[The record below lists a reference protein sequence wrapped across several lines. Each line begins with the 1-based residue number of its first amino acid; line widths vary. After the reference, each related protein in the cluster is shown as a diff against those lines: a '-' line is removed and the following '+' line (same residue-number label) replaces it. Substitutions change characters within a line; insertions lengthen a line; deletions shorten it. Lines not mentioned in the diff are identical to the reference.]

1 MNISSNHITINK
13 GEIRIFTSGSV
24 TATGYQ
30 SATGVPHRW
39 TITTTALSATDG
51 FLATPEA
58 TGSWLTLATPFGSR
72 FNIAFASSS
81 ITSSVFPLDHQGYH
95 GWHTASLVSGSLTA
109 NNIASAIHTAISTE
123 TIAREAAGRP
133 MWFSSSLASN
143 VVTVDVPITGSSRA
157 HQDPIL
163 SSSFG
168 VVIATAIQGTGDPSG
183 IGLKGT
189 PAPGESPQYVIK
201 PDPADS
207 QSLMISGS
215 GGSLFY
221 MSSSGKIGINT
232 KEPTHD
238 FEVVGSMRTLK
249 RSTGTGSIV
258 AITYDK
264 NDAKA
269 SVGDNMGGIRWND
282 HNYPTAA
289 TGETAA
295 IYSIVT
301 TANTTGSAG
310 DLIFSTVDPVHNLAG
325 SPREVV
331 RIDTAGKLT
340 AITLQSSGNI
350 TGGSITATGPISS
363 SGGLSVSG
371 IDGGTF

>member
-1 MNISSNHITINK
+1 MNINSNHIIVDK
-13 GEIRIFTSGSV
+13 SEIRIYPSGSV
-24 TATGYQ
+24 SASNYI

-51 FLATPEA
+51 FLATPE
-58 TGSWLTLATPFGSR
+58 TSGSWLTLATPFGSR

-81 ITSSVFPLDHQGYH
+81 ISSSVFPLDHQGYH

-123 TIAREAAGRP
+123 TIARSAAGLS
-133 MWFSSSLASN
+133 MKFSSSLASN
-143 VVTVDVPITGSSRA
+143 VVTVDVPITGSSQVY
-157 HQDPIL
+157 HDPVL
-163 SSSFG
+163 SSSYG
-168 VVIATAIQGTGDPSG
+168 VVVATTVQGTGEPHG
-183 IGLKGT
+183 TGYEGT
-189 PAPGESPQYVIK
+189 PDPDQSPQYIIK
-201 PDPADS
+201 MDPADS

-232 KEPTHD
+232 TEPTND
-238 FEVVGSMRTLK
+238 FEVVGSMRSLK
-249 RSTGTGSIV
+249 RSTGTGSII

-264 NDAKA
+264 DGAKA

-282 HNYPTAA
+282 HNYETAA

-310 DLIFSTVDPVHNLAG
+310 DIVFSTVDPIHNLAG
-325 SPREVV
+325 SPREAV
-331 RIDTAGKLT
+331 RIDTAGNIT
-340 AITLQSSGNI
+340 AIGT
-350 TGGSITATGPISS
+350 
-363 SGGLSVSG
+363 LSVSG